1 MNRIVKNKWQSSMK
15 FFLVLMTT
23 FLLVTSSAF
32 AAGGPAG
39 GPAGGHGKGGEAA
52 FEPGQL
58 IVSVAGG
65 GSDYSIQSTDATIH
79 QQMTVIE
86 AAGLNV
92 VDSLIDTS
100 ADNDRMSISSMDANF
115 KSDIINQMGYVYLVE
130 FDEQAYNSMDKAQAS
145 VQAALKAKGLSVRY
159 VEPNYTLYA
168 MDVHPNQQWHYD
180 MIKAPQAWGITT
192 GSTDVK
198 IAVLDT
204 GVDNNHQNLQNFVD
218 MSLAKSFVGGDTMD
232 RQSHGTHV
240 SGTIASYGSV
250 SGVMQNASIVPVKVL
265 GDDGSGS
272 TYGIQQGILYAASIK
287 ADVVNMS
294 LGGGG
299 YSQGMDEACQTAVD
313 AGVVVI
319 AAAGNSGTGSI
330 SYPAAYSSVIAVGAV
345 DANGKRASFS
355 QYGTGLEVM
364 APGTNIYS
372 TVPNNGYDSFN
383 GTSMATPHVAGVAGL
398 IRSANKSLT
407 ALEVRNIIKST
418 AVNAGP
424 ANEYGYGIV
433 NAYEAVKAAG
443 GNVEPPAE
451 LSIKAG
457 IATNKDIYKRG
468 ESVTTTVT
476 VLDQDNAPL
485 QGATVVFTFIR
496 PNSSS
501 FTTTKTTDAS
511 GIAVNVTAS
520 STSTALG
527 TYTIQAEVTKDGYVS
542 STVSKLIKFT
552 RYGY

>member
-23 FLLVTSSAF
+23 FSLVTSSAF

-39 GPAGGHGKGGEAA
+39 GHDKGGEVA

-79 QQMTVIE
+79 QQMTAIE

-313 AGVVVI
+313 AGVVVV

-418 AVNAGP
+418 AVNAGS

-433 NAYEAVKAAG
+433 NAYEAVKAAS

-496 PNSSS
+496 PNGSS